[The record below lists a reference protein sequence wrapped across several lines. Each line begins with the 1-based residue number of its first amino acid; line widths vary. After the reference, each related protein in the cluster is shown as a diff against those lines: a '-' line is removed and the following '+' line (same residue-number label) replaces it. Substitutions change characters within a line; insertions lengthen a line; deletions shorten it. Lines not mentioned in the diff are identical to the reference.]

1 MVENYLVNKV
11 ECKQAVFL
19 LVKGNFVQA
28 LQKAKQQQNLVTI
41 NIGVS
46 QLLQSFSSIL
56 LCKT

>member
-46 QLLQSFSSIL
+46 QPLQSFS
-56 LCKT
+56 